1 MLVRWE
7 TVSEVDNLGF
17 NLWRGTSPNAPDTQL
32 NASLIPSQ
40 APGST
45 QGYSY
50 EWTDQANLVA
60 GTTYYYWLESVDA
73 NGVVTRY
80 GPVSATFSVPT
91 AVTLG
96 DLSASPASAGTVAWG
111 LPALLASLGA
121 AAALARRRH
130 R

>member
-1 MLVRWE
+1 M
-7 TVSEVDNLGF
+7 DNLGF

-60 GTTYYYWLESVDA
+60 GTTYYYWLEVC
-73 NGVVTRY
+73 
-80 GPVSATFSVPT
+80 
-91 AVTLG
+91 
-96 DLSASPASAGTVAWG
+96 
-111 LPALLASLGA
+111 
-121 AAALARRRH
+121 
-130 R
+130 